1 MYLQS
6 YLAHV
11 RGQVGLS
18 IPIPSCG
25 QLSERGGGG
34 GGGEWLSSS
43 LRLASSML
51 HDEIK

>member
-1 MYLQS
+1 MSSIQSIPSMIHVLQS

-18 IPIPSCG
+18 ITIPKLWLVG
-25 QLSERGGGG
+25 EGRG

-43 LRLASSML
+43 L
-51 HDEIK
+51 

>member
-6 YLAHV
+6 YLVHV

-18 IPIPSCG
+18 FPIPKLWSV
-25 QLSERGGGG
+25 RR
-34 GGGEWLSSS
+34 GGEWVSNS

-51 HDEIK
+51 HDKIK

>member
-18 IPIPSCG
+18 IHFPKLWSV
-25 QLSERGGGG
+25 GGGG
-34 GGGEWLSSS
+34 GGGGDEWLISS

>member
-11 RGQVGLS
+11 RGQVGLP
-18 IPIPSCG
+18 IPIPKLWLVG
-25 QLSERGGGG
+25 EG

-43 LRLASSML
+43 LQLASSML